1 MGLRLA
7 TNVASIVGQRHVRNI
22 TGRLNTS
29 QERLSSGYRINHA
42 ADDAAG
48 LAISE
53 GMGSEI
59 RGLEVARRNASDGIS
74 LVQTAEGGLNEISN
88 ILTRLRELSVQAASD
103 TIGDQERS
111 FLQKEFGQLKDEIDR
126 IALSSEFNGNRLLVG
141 DTPMPESLLK
151 NSNRPP
157 LEIQVGAVFH
167 ADVDGPEVRN
177 PMDIVRVDLR
187 RLNAMTDGAGS
198 LNIGGVEN
206 PEGTRVDSKQAA
218 QMTIERVAEALNQ
231 VNDYRAELGSIQNRL
246 GSVINNISIR
256 VENLSA
262 ARSRI
267 KDADFAVET
276 SHLVQDT
283 ILQKAGISMLAQSNQ
298 MPELALKLLQ

>member
-7 TNVASIVGQRHVRNI
+7 TNVSSIVGQRHVRNI
-22 TGRLNTS
+22 TSRLNTS

-48 LAISE
+48 LAIAE
-53 GMGSEI
+53 GMGSEV

-141 DTPMPESLLK
+141 DSPMPESLLK

-218 QMTIERVAEALNQ
+218 QMTIERVADALNQ
-231 VNDYRAELGSIQNRL
+231 VNDYRAELGAIQNRL